1 MTSRK
6 NSDEHYV
13 LDLCDEVLGLKASR
27 QHTFDFL
34 RGDGKPG
41 RKLPVDAYYPK
52 LKLVV
57 EYKERQHT
65 ESVAFFNKKT
75 TVSGVSRDEQRKI
88 YDQRRRDVLPKHGI
102 QLIEISYT
110 DLKHDSRKRLIR
122 SRQEDTVVIRR
133 LLSNVQNENNF
144 VKPDEQY
151 QTRLDI
157 DVARKCRK
165 KSNLKVEHKNTDKQ
179 AEKDEKNCPVSK
191 MSVKEGTQ
199 TWIYSAYSK
208 LGCLFI
214 LAVIFC
220 TLLIS
225 SFLTIYVFNLNEG
238 LSFIIVTVSLFVVSF
253 IFHHYTT
260 GVDEK
265 LEKEKSKRKVISS
278 IHSGTDLSPVCCP
291 QCGSLSIGPTD
302 NGGFVCMDCG
312 LKWYQTY

>member
-13 LDLCDEVLGLKASR
+13 LDLCDEILGLKASR
-27 QHTFDFL
+27 QQTFDFL

-41 RKLPVDAYYPK
+41 KKLPVDAYYPN

-75 TVSGVSRDEQRKI
+75 TVSGVSRDEQRKV

-102 QLIEISYT
+102 QLVEISYT

-122 SRQEDTVVIRR
+122 NRQEDIAVIRR
-133 LLSNVQNENNF
+133 LLSKAQNV
-144 VKPDEQY
+144 
-151 QTRLDI
+151 
-157 DVARKCRK
+157 
-165 KSNLKVEHKNTDKQ
+165 NLKVEHKNTDKQ
-179 AEKDEKNCPVSK
+179 TEKGEEKNLVSK
-191 MSVKEGTQ
+191 MPVKDGTQ
-199 TWIYSAYSK
+199 TWVYSAYSK
-208 LGCLFI
+208 FGCLFI
-214 LAVIFC
+214 LAVVFC
-220 TLLIS
+220 TLFIS
-225 SFLTIYVFNLNEG
+225 SYLAISVFNLNEG
-238 LSFIIVTVSLFVVSF
+238 LSYMFVAVSLFVVGF

-265 LEKEKSKRKVISS
+265 LDKEKSKRKVISS
-278 IHSGTDLSPVCCP
+278 IHSGADLPPVCCP

-302 NGGFVCMDCG
+302 DGGFVCMDCG
-312 LKWYQTY
+312 LKWHQTY